1 MQKRQVLPEKKED
14 EEEDRRTRGG
24 EGRKDQRNK
33 IEHLTPYESQSRE
46 NPITNLSEVALPAL
60 D

>member
-1 MQKRQVLPEKKED
+1 MQKRQLLPEKKED

-24 EGRKDQRNK
+24 EGQKGQRNK